1 MADSTAENQQLFDAM
16 VMSTIARRLDAGD
29 SELLL
34 DTLGYLIQR
43 ERAKSA
49 GNGVVPAQVIA

>member
-1 MADSTAENQQLFDAM
+1 MPETERNQELFDEM
-16 VMSTIARRLDAGD
+16 VMQTISRRLKAGD
-29 SELLL
+29 SEQLL

>member
-1 MADSTAENQQLFDAM
+1 MSDTERNQELFDEM
-16 VMSTIARRLDAGD
+16 VMQTISRRLKAGD
-29 SELLL
+29 SEQLL
-34 DTLGYLIQR
+34 DTLGFLIQR

>member
-1 MADSTAENQQLFDAM
+1 MSDTERNQELFDEM
-16 VMSTIARRLDAGD
+16 VMQTICRRLRAGD
-29 SELLL
+29 SEQLL